1 MHGNGITCK
10 KPITIM
16 AKTTNT
22 TNTTNNVTI
31 QSHKSKNTGYNIV
44 YKNKTD
50 KSEKSVKNLKTCTD
64 YKTWIK
70 TQSRANMEYL
80 HIYDKNDKPVRL
92 SAWIN

>member
-1 MHGNGITCK
+1 MVTGEHVKNRL
-10 KPITIM
+10 TIM
-16 AKTTNT
+16 AKTTKNET
-22 TNTTNNVTI
+22 ITNNVTI

-44 YKNKTD
+44 YKNKSD